1 MEMGNGVEM
10 NMARIDGDGNN
21 VPMENTIVYKIE
33 VPANRYDLL
42 CLEGIVIALRCYL
55 SKDTLPTYK
64 VSKPEKLERIT
75 VKSETKAVRQFVVS
89 AILRNVQFDI
99 QSYNSFIDLQDKLHQ
114 NICRRRTLCS
124 MGTHD
129 YDLVQGP
136 ITYEAHAPKD
146 IKFRALK
153 QKEELDCVQLFD
165 VLRQDQ
171 KLKKFLHIIE
181 DEPKYPVFYDANR
194 TVLSLP
200 PIINSDT
207 TKISLNT
214 KNVLI
219 EVTGTDLTKC
229 KIVLA
234 ILSCQFSHHCQGDSK
249 FHVEPVEVVYEDSDL
264 GTIVEPSLTGSEF
277 EVECNYISRLL
288 GIPMTTEVMIASGKK
303 MGLEHVSSSENSIK
317 FATSCVRP
325 DILHACDI
333 AEEVGI
339 GYGFNNI
346 PMVYPPTNTVG
357 SFIPENK
364 FTDLLRH
371 EIAQAGY
378 IESLT
383 CALVSMKENYNFLR
397 YEPNLKEAITLSN
410 PKTIEYELVRTSLIP
425 GLMKVLQSN
434 QNERIP
440 QKIFEISDTA
450 VIDETHDTGA
460 RNHRK
465 ICLMQL
471 NTSASFEVI
480 HSALG
485 LLMTKIGATH
495 KDYHLQATD
504 DDKKY
509 FDKRGA
515 NVMLK
520 GKKIGT
526 IGVLHPEVIE
536 NFQLKNPVSV
546 LELDLAPVWDFFKN
560 TN

>member
-10 NMARIDGDGNN
+10 NMARIDGEGNN
-21 VPMENTIVYKIE
+21 VNMENTVVYKIE

-42 CLEGIVIALRCYL
+42 CLEGIATAIKCYL
-55 SKDTLPTYK
+55 SKDVLPKYQLI
-64 VSKPEKLERIT
+64 KPEKHERIY
-75 VKSETKAVRQFVVS
+75 VKSETKQVRQFVVS
-89 AILRNVQFDI
+89 AILRNVQFDV

-129 YDLVQGP
+129 YDLIQGP

-146 IKFRALK
+146 IRFRALK
-153 QKEELDCVQLFD
+153 QKEEMDCVQLFD

-171 KLKKFLHIIE
+171 KLKKYLYIIE
-181 DEPKYPVFYDANR
+181 DMPKYPVFYDANR

-207 TKISLNT
+207 TKISVNT

-229 KIVLA
+229 KIVLS
-234 ILSCQFSHHCQGDSK
+234 ILACQFSHHCQGDSQ
-249 FHVEPVEVVYEDSDL
+249 FHVEPVEVIYEDSEL
-264 GTIVEPSLTGSEF
+264 GTILEPSLESSQF
-277 EVECNYISRLL
+277 EVECDYISRLL
-288 GIPMTTEVMIASGKK
+288 GIPMTPEVMVASGKK
-303 MGLEHVSSSENSIK
+303 MGLEHISSSDKTITFS
-317 FATSCVRP
+317 ASCIRP

-371 EIAQAGY
+371 ELAQAGY

-397 YEPNLKEAITLSN
+397 YEPNLEEAITLSN

-425 GLMKVLQSN
+425 GLIKVLQSN

-440 QKIFEISDTA
+440 QKIFEISDCA
-450 VIDETHDTGA
+450 VIDPTHDTGA

-471 NTSASFEVI
+471 NTTASFEVI

-485 LLMTKIGATH
+485 LLMTKIGASLS
-495 KDYHLQATD
+495 DYHLEATD
-504 DDKKY
+504 DDKK
-509 FDKRGA
+509 FFQKRGA
-515 NVMLK
+515 NVMLQ
-520 GKKIGT
+520 GKRIGS

-536 NFQLKNPVSV
+536 NF
-546 LELDLAPVWDFFKN
+546 
-560 TN
+560 